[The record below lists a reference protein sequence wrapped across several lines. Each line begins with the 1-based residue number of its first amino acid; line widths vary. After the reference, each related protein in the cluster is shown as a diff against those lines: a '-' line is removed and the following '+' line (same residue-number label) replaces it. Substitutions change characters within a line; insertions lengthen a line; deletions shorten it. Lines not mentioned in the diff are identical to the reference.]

1 MDAFDADVLIFA
13 ALEGDAVG
21 APVRT
26 LFTTSPE
33 PIVGVGSL
41 LLRPE
46 ILTKPTRLHDADEVA
61 ELRRLLAR
69 LDLHD
74 VTDPISDL
82 AVDLGA
88 KYRLK
93 TVDAVH
99 LATAAYAGADRFI
112 TNNRRDFRKEIAE
125 VDVTYPDEL
134 PAA

>member
-21 APVRT
+21 APIRA
-26 LFTTSPE
+26 LFATAPGPTA
-33 PIVGVGSL
+33 GVGSA

-46 ILTKPTRLHDADEVA
+46 ILTKPTRLRDADELA
-61 ELRRLLAR
+61 ELRRMLAR

-74 VTDPISDL
+74 VTAPISSL

-99 LATAAYAGADRFI
+99 LATAVMAGADRFV
-112 TNNRRDFRKEIAE
+112 TNNRRNFGKQIAE

>member
-1 MDAFDADVLIFA
+1 MDAFDADVMILA

-21 APVRT
+21 APVRA
-26 LFTTSPE
+26 LFATTPG
-33 PIVGVGSL
+33 PTVGVGSQ

-46 ILTKPTRLHDADEVA
+46 ILTKPIRLRDADELA
-61 ELRRLLAR
+61 ELQRMLAR

-74 VTDPISDL
+74 VTAPISSL

-99 LATAAYAGADRFI
+99 LATAVSAGADRFI
-112 TNNRRDFRKEIAE
+112 TNNRRDFTHDVAE

>member
-21 APVRT
+21 APVRK
-26 LFTTSPE
+26 LFTTSAE
-33 PIVGVGSL
+33 PTVGVGSL

-46 ILTKPTRLHDADEVA
+46 ILTKPTRLRDTDEIA

-74 VTDPISDL
+74 VTGPISDL
-82 AVDLGA
+82 AVELGA

-93 TVDAVH
+93 TVDSVH
-99 LATAAYAGADRFI
+99 LATAVFTGADRFI
-112 TNNRRDFRKEIAE
+112 TNNHRDFRKEIAE